1 MNTGANMT
9 NTPPSNGTD
18 TSNSA
23 AESMVQNAETMRA
36 RAYQLIAGRAMTC
49 DELEAV
55 TGWAHQSAS
64 ARLWELSRSG
74 LIRDTGQRAR
84 TRSGRTARVYA
95 LNEIVTESDYSWS
108 KADALD
114 DAADRELALRAER
127 ALEDRA

>member
-1 MNTGANMT
+1 MHTL
-9 NTPPSNGTD
+9 PSNGTD
-18 TSNSA
+18 ASDA
-23 AESMVQNAETMRA
+23 AAVSMIQTAETMRS
-36 RAYQLIAGRAMTC
+36 RAYRLIASRAMTC
-49 DELEAV
+49 DEIERL

-95 LNEIVTESDYSWS
+95 TTETETQWS
-108 KADALD
+108 AADAAD

-127 ALEDRA
+127 DLEDRA